1 MRKQLKNHFILG
13 FVPFGGNFNEFIKPF
28 INEMKQLEKGKI
40 FKINGQDSL
49 IIASI
54 GQITADLPQGND
66 LTGVKR
72 HIAVKGCRSCQ
83 ATRDIFTNPNLDIA
97 AISHYHHFTDTQF
110 EEINLATTIVG
121 QKSIATNYGL
131 CTKKSILDHLKR
143 ERHLQTPQDVYHLT
157 ARKIQRLLKPSC
169 IKKLDLSTIQQR
181 CNVNQG
187 NAATKIIITCWKTI
201 AETTAFIFKE
211 SFSKDDYMELQRCL
225 EMEMIILSQAFEEF
239 SNLPNL
245 HANFHLVKN
254 AKTFAT
260 LINSSVGVK
269 EIVHKIFKEMVP
281 KMNRKNIELDLMKRY
296 MTLFALRHLI
306 DGGIDPRISKFCESF
321 TNLSD
326 DFARI
331 AGDWFII
338 EEQPYDSDIET
349 NVQTNAENIVKLS
362 LRQHMGYN
370 AALIHKKIFI
380 YELATYFYKN
390 EHGTFTKN
398 HLRIGDVVM
407 MQIQDYNESYA
418 IVEAIFSHR
427 GNDNKLYVFI
437 IVKWFEETNRTRL
450 GCPVYRIQ
458 TDNR

>member
-1 MRKQLKNHFILG
+1 MPFNKRKQLKNHFILG

-28 INEMKQLEKGKI
+28 INKMKQLEK
-40 FKINGQDSL
+40 
-49 IIASI
+49 ASI

-110 EEINLATTIVG
+110 EEINLATTIV
-121 QKSIATNYGL
+121 
-131 CTKKSILDHLKR
+131 
-143 ERHLQTPQDVYHLT
+143 E
-157 ARKIQRLLKPSC
+157 PSC

-349 NVQTNAENIVKLS
+349 ND
-362 LRQHMGYN
+362 MGYN

-427 GNDNKLYVFI
+427 V
-437 IVKWFEETNRTRL
+437 IVVHRL
-450 GCPVYRIQ
+450 MIY
-458 TDNR
+458 